1 MFNFL
6 RRRRKNWL
14 LESTEE
20 DEVHVE
26 AESSNYKSKKRG
38 GSTPGRVFIDR
49 NRKEGHEKLVR
60 DYFSAN
66 PTYNEK
72 IFRRRYRMSRDLFN
86 RIHEGVVSYDNYFIQ
101 SRDTVNKVGLSSL
114 QKVTAALRMMAYG
127 VSADMIDENLQIAE
141 STANEAMKKFVEAV
155 IVVFGER
162 YLRQPNSTDIAR
174 LLQLHEDRGFPG
186 MLGSLDCMHWSWKN
200 CPSAWKGHYSGHHKE
215 ATLILETVAS
225 RDLWIWH
232 SFFGLPRSL
241 NDIKV
246 LERSPLFTDI
256 INGRAPPVN
265 FVINNHHYD
274 MGYYLGDAKNFAK
287 AQEGARKDVER
298 AFGVLQ
304 ARFLI
309 IRQGCRYFK
318 IATLK
323 NIMKACVILHNMVV
337 EHERD
342 MFKSIE
348 NGKYYLL
355 EKVDISELDRNDA
368 AYHYDFD
375 QFIKG
380 HQKLKNK
387 SIHRRLQEDL
397 VEHLWELRGN
407 VE

>member
-6 RRRRKNWL
+6 RRRCKNLL

-26 AESSNYKSKKRG
+26 AESSSCKLKKRG

-86 RIHEGVVSYDNYFIQ
+86 RIHEGIVSYDNYFVQ
-101 SRDTVNKVGLSSL
+101 SRDAANKVGLSSL

-127 VSADMIDENLQIAE
+127 VSADMIDENLRIDE

-162 YLRQPNSTDIAR
+162 YLRQPNSTDIAK
-174 LLQLHEDRGFPG
+174 LLQLHEDRRFPG
-186 MLGSLDCMHWSWKN
+186 MLGSLDCMHWTWKN
-200 CPSAWKGHYSGHHKE
+200 CPSAWKCHYSGHHKE
-215 ATLILETVAS
+215 ATLILEAVAS
-225 RDLWIWH
+225 H
-232 SFFGLPRSL
+232 
-241 NDIKV
+241 
-246 LERSPLFTDI
+246 I

-274 MGYYLGDAKNFAK
+274 MGYYLGDGIYPQWSTIVKTILMPQSMKAKNFAK

-304 ARFLI
+304 ARFHI

-323 NIMKACVILHNMVV
+323 NIMKACVILHNMIV
-337 EHERD
+337 EDERD

-348 NGKYYLL
+348 NGKYYLF
-355 EKVDISELDRNDA
+355 EEVDISELDRNDA

-380 HQKLKNK
+380 RQKLKNK
-387 SIHRRLQEDL
+387 SIHHRLQEDL
-397 VEHLWELRGN
+397 VEHLWEVRGN